1 MEQTHDSPTALEL
14 YKGHPVQ
21 EAAQIILG
29 SLLFSASMNW
39 IILPHDM
46 YSGGFLGIAQLL
58 RMLLLHFFPA
68 IQQIGDLAGILYFLL
83 NIPLLLISWF
93 RFGHFFFA
101 KTALCI
107 VCYSAFLALIPIPAE
122 GLFDETIAACVIGG
136 VSMNGGRGSVVG
148 SIFGAL
154 IYGGGEEILGLL
166 CVQKKPDF
174 SVGRIAMILNVFV
187 YGIGLLLFEQDVVVY
202 SIIFGCTTYL
212 TLDRMHLQNVM
223 VTMLIITKSEAME
236 QLVFRYAGRG
246 VTKWTGVG
254 AYSNEPSDL
263 LLTVVSK
270 KEALHLRKIL
280 REEDPN
286 SFIIM
291 DEDVS
296 VAGNFQKR
304 L

>member
-1 MEQTHDSPTALEL
+1 M
-14 YKGHPVQ
+14 
-21 EAAQIILG
+21 
-29 SLLFSASMNW
+29 
-39 IILPHDM
+39 
-46 YSGGFLGIAQLL
+46 
-58 RMLLLHFFPA
+58 
-68 IQQIGDLAGILYFLL
+68 
-83 NIPLLLISWF
+83 
-93 RFGHFFFA
+93 HFFFA
-101 KTALCI
+101 KDRPCI
-107 VCYSAFLALIPIPAE
+107 ACYSIFLALIPIPAE
-122 GLFDETIAACVIGG
+122 VLFDEYLAACVIGG
-136 VSMNGGRGSVVG
+136 LVCGVG
-148 SIFGAL
+148 AGMTLTAGCS
-154 IYGGGEEILGLL
+154 GGGEEILGLL

-202 SIIFGCTTYL
+202 SIIFRLHHLPDSGP
-212 TLDRMHLQNVM
+212 MHLQNVM

-236 QLVFRYAGRG
+236 QLVFRYAGLRSDEDHA
-246 VTKWTGVG
+246 G

-280 REEDPN
+280 RKEDPN

>member
-1 MEQTHDSPTALEL
+1 MTLTA
-14 YKGHPVQ
+14 GC
-21 EAAQIILG
+21 
-29 SLLFSASMNW
+29 S
-39 IILPHDM
+39 
-46 YSGGFLGIAQLL
+46 
-58 RMLLLHFFPA
+58 
-68 IQQIGDLAGILYFLL
+68 
-83 NIPLLLISWF
+83 
-93 RFGHFFFA
+93 
-101 KTALCI
+101 
-107 VCYSAFLALIPIPAE
+107 
-122 GLFDETIAACVIGG
+122 
-136 VSMNGGRGSVVG
+136 
-148 SIFGAL
+148 
-154 IYGGGEEILGLL
+154 GGGEEILGLL

-270 KEALHLRKIL
+270 KEALHLRKTL

>member
-1 MEQTHDSPTALEL
+1 M
-14 YKGHPVQ
+14 
-21 EAAQIILG
+21 
-29 SLLFSASMNW
+29 
-39 IILPHDM
+39 
-46 YSGGFLGIAQLL
+46 
-58 RMLLLHFFPA
+58 
-68 IQQIGDLAGILYFLL
+68 
-83 NIPLLLISWF
+83 
-93 RFGHFFFA
+93 
-101 KTALCI
+101 
-107 VCYSAFLALIPIPAE
+107 
-122 GLFDETIAACVIGG
+122 FDETIAACVIGG
-136 VSMNGGRGSVVG
+136 LVCGVG
-148 SIFGAL
+148 AGMTLTAGCS
-154 IYGGGEEILGLL
+154 GGGEEILGLL

-223 VTMLIITKSEAME
+223 VTMLIISKSEAME

>member
-154 IYGGGEEILGLL
+154 IYGLIVNMLQLLG
-166 CVQKKPDF
+166 VSGFWQQA
-174 SVGRIAMILNVFV
+174 VTGTV
-187 YGIGLLLFEQDVVVY
+187 
-202 SIIFGCTTYL
+202 II
-212 TLDRMHLQNVM
+212 
-223 VTMLIITKSEAME
+223 
-236 QLVFRYAGRG
+236 
-246 VTKWTGVG
+246 
-254 AYSNEPSDL
+254 
-263 LLTVVSK
+263 VVSCIDSMSSAK
-270 KEALHLRKIL
+270 KR
-280 REEDPN
+280 
-286 SFIIM
+286 
-291 DEDVS
+291 
-296 VAGNFQKR
+296 Q
-304 L
+304 